1 MVSRTTR
8 VTRTPVSQTRSTTC
22 HEARTGEKR
31 GKLEL
36 ARSPEEMLASSGSAR
51 SDCVEMT
58 KTKIRSAIGFGG
70 EGYEDAEGDTAASA
84 PQSAS
89 PVKSV
94 ARLAVLRT
102 RIWSGKKGWRR
113 RR

>member
-1 MVSRTTR
+1 
-8 VTRTPVSQTRSTTC
+8 
-22 HEARTGEKR
+22 
-31 GKLEL
+31 
-36 ARSPEEMLASSGSAR
+36 MLASSGSAR

-89 PVKSV
+89 PVKSA

-102 RIWSGKKGWRR
+102 KIEYLVEEEGAATAEATA
-113 RR
+113 